1 MNITVFGK
9 KRTTKEGKPF
19 MTYFTKLEKKDGS
32 EITAQVKFTE
42 EAGNPKTVPC
52 NLVIDKKNANYVEKT
67 EKYIDAETQQEKE
80 TIRKT
85 LWVSAWKEGKP
96 YVDTSLDA
104 FVD

>member
-19 MTYFTKLEKKDGS
+19 TTYLTKLTKTDGE
-32 EITAQVKFTE
+32 EITVQVKFTE
-42 EAGNPKTVPC
+42 EAGNPKTLPI
-52 NLVIDKKNANYVEKT
+52 NLVIDKKHANYTERVEK
-67 EKYIDAETQQEKE
+67 YVDSETQQEKE
-80 TIRKT
+80 TTRRI